1 MACHLQ
7 LLLPDVYLN
16 AASKLVDS
24 DFVRA
29 ANKESGILNTMPKAI
44 HFEGRPV
51 WAEISLKAILHNLRV
66 IRRHVGAQR
75 KILAVVKSNAY
86 GLGAVPIS
94 KALQKAGTEWFGV
107 TCANEGIEL
116 REAGIRKRI
125 LVLTGFWPGEEK
137 RLIQNQL
144 TPTVSRVDDLRHIE
158 RAAKS
163 LQTKLSGKS
172 RAKSSRVPFH
182 LKINTGMNR
191 LGISPDEIDAFCLAL
206 ADCPHIRL
214 EGTYT
219 HFASAEDFTAEQTAV
234 QEQLFRDCLDR
245 MRALGVS
252 PGIVHMANSG
262 AICARPSTWGDMV
275 RPGAILYGYHQS
287 FDPPQKKQEVMCAM
301 PLEPCLSLRARIISL
316 REVPAGQAVGYGA
329 RFVTSRPSRIAV
341 INAGYADGIVR
352 ARTNRGWALVRGRRV
367 PLVGTISMDL
377 TMLDVTDAPEAKLGD
392 VVTLYG
398 KDGQAS
404 IEVSEVA
411 REIGTVTSDL
421 LCALGRRVPKFYL

>member
-1 MACHLQ
+1 MTMSKVIHL
-7 LLLPDVYLN
+7 
-16 AASKLVDS
+16 
-24 DFVRA
+24 
-29 ANKESGILNTMPKAI
+29 
-44 HFEGRPV
+44 EGRPV

-66 IRRHVGAQR
+66 IRRHVGSKR

-116 REAGIRKRI
+116 RGAGIRKPI

-144 TPTVSRVDDLRHIE
+144 TPTVTRVNDVRDLE

-163 LQTKLSGKS
+163 LS
-172 RAKSSRVPFH
+172 AKSSHKSSEKPARVRFH

-191 LGISPDEIDAFCLAL
+191 LGISPDEIDAFATAL
-206 ADCPHIRL
+206 ADSPHVQL

-219 HFASAEDFTAEQTAV
+219 HFASAEDFTGEQTTE
-234 QEQLFRDCLDR
+234 QEQLFRNCLDR
-245 MRALGVS
+245 LRAHGIS

-262 AICARPSTWGDMV
+262 AICARPSTWVDMV
-275 RPGAILYGYHQS
+275 RPGAILYGSHQPS
-287 FDPPQKKQEVMCAM
+287 APPQKREEVAGTM
-301 PLEPCLSLRARIISL
+301 PLAPCLSLRARIISL
-316 REVPAGQAVGYGA
+316 RDVPPGQAVGYAA
-329 RFVTSRPSRIAV
+329 RFVTARPSKIAV
-341 INAGYADGIVR
+341 INAGYADGVVR
-352 ARTNRGWALVRGRRV
+352 ARTNRGCALVRGLRV

-377 TMLDVTDAPEAKLGD
+377 TMLDVTDVPGVTLGD
-392 VVTLYG
+392 VVTIYG
-398 KDGQAS
+398 EDGKAS
-404 IEVSEVA
+404 IEVSDVA

-421 LCALGRRVPKFYL
+421 LCALGRRGPKLSL

>member
-1 MACHLQ
+1 MTM
-7 LLLPDVYLN
+7 
-16 AASKLVDS
+16 SK
-24 DFVRA
+24 
-29 ANKESGILNTMPKAI
+29 II

-66 IRRHVGAQR
+66 IRRHVGANR

-144 TPTVSRVDDLRHIE
+144 TPTVTRVDDVRHLE
-158 RAAKS
+158 RAANS
-163 LQTKLSGKS
+163 LHGKS
-172 RAKSSRVPFH
+172 SAKSSRVPFH

-191 LGISPDEIDAFCLAL
+191 LGISPDEINAFAAAL
-206 ADCPHIRL
+206 ADCPRIQL

-219 HFASAEDFTAEQTAV
+219 HFASAEDFTAEQTTV

-245 MRALGVS
+245 LRALGVP
-252 PGIVHMANSG
+252 PGIVHLANSG
-262 AICARPSTWGDMV
+262 AICARPSTWADMV

-287 FDPPQKKQEVMCAM
+287 FDPPQKKEEVKNAM
-301 PLEPCLSLRARIISL
+301 PLAPCLSLRARIISL
-316 REVPAGQAVGYGA
+316 REVSLGQAVGYGA
-329 RFVTSRPSRIAV
+329 RFVTNRQSRIAV
-341 INAGYADGIVR
+341 INAGYADGVVR
-352 ARTNRGWALVRGRRV
+352 ARTNRGCALIRGLRV

-377 TMLDVTDAPEAKLGD
+377 TMLDVTDVPGVALGD
-392 VVTLYG
+392 VVTIYG
-398 KDGQAS
+398 KDGKAS
-404 IEVSEVA
+404 IEVSDVA

-421 LCALGRRVPKFYL
+421 LCALGRRVPKFYP